1 MGEVIE
7 MSRKSKRKEQQ
18 VIENRRSKKLLK
30 TVMAPLLLLLS
41 IPALV
46 FGVHLVKQAPKKTTK
61 ESQPTQLVIKEKKY
75 AEVSSWSELV
85 EALSNTHISEINLKK
100 DIKFPQTEEE
110 LTTENRITV
119 QKEKVF
125 HFDKTKK
132 KQQRRS
138 ILLLNFPEKSFDRS
152 VVIQGEGKSIYLG
165 KVELN
170 LPAGLELD
178 FKDVAL
184 LRAYHY

>member
-61 ESQPTQLVIKEKKY
+61 ESQPTQLVIKEK
-75 AEVSSWSELV
+75 
-85 EALSNTHISEINLKK
+85 IC
-100 DIKFPQTEEE
+100 
-110 LTTENRITV
+110 
-119 QKEKVF
+119 
-125 HFDKTKK
+125 
-132 KQQRRS
+132 
-138 ILLLNFPEKSFDRS
+138 
-152 VVIQGEGKSIYLG
+152 
-165 KVELN
+165 
-170 LPAGLELD
+170 
-178 FKDVAL
+178 
-184 LRAYHY
+184 